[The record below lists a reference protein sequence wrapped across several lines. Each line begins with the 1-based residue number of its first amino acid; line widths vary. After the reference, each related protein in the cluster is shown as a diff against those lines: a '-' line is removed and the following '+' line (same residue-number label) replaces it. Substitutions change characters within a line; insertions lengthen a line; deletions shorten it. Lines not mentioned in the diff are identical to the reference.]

1 MYRIVPLPSGEP
13 ASALY
18 SVRINGEPVGCNICR
33 VSAMPFDVVWPGHQ
47 RPLDQTEEAA
57 FLSVL
62 SDEAITVEVCRSAT
76 VGAIRPDSDVTVRPL
91 RHGIKAEIY
100 NGTARFT
107 LPGPGQYSVEIDGI
121 HAPLTI
127 FVDPPTD
134 FGPKEGPGITY
145 YGPGVHDVGEIRLR
159 SNETVYIDEGAVVY
173 GGIIA
178 EDAVNIRLV
187 GYGILDNSRSVRAEN
202 AAYVEPKKYPL
213 GNMKLYRCVN
223 AEIRGVVLRD
233 SGVWTATM
241 FHCDN
246 VRFDRCKAIGMWRYN
261 SDGFDFVNSAN
272 CTVTNCYLRNYDDVI
287 VLKGLKG
294 WDTRNVENILV
305 KNCVTWCDWGRNLE
319 IGAETCADEYRNI
332 LFEDCDCIHGAHILL
347 DIQNGDR
354 AFVHDLTFDNIRC
367 EYSKYQ
373 TQPIYQSSEDM
384 RYAPDTSKPYLPLLM
399 KAHLYR
405 GVWSKDMLFGRN
417 RNITFRNIQILADEG
432 LSMPPSE
439 FSGADETHLTEDI
452 RIENLTFN
460 GKAVGSLADANIS
473 TGGFTR
479 NITVDSEDGS
489 GV

>member
-1 MYRIVPLPSGEP
+1 MYRIIPIPAGEP
-13 ASALY
+13 VSELY
-18 SVRINGEPVGCNICR
+18 SVRINGEAADCSFCR

-57 FLSVL
+57 FLSIV
-62 SDEAITVEVCRSAT
+62 SDEPVTVEVRRSDSA
-76 VGAIRPDSDVTVRPL
+76 GAIRPDSDVTVRPL
-91 RHGIKAEIY
+91 RHGIRAEIQ
-100 NGTARFT
+100 GDTARFV
-107 LPGPGQYSVEIDGI
+107 LPGPGQYSVEADGMH
-121 HAPLTI
+121 HALTV
-127 FVDPPTD
+127 FVDPPCD
-134 FGPKEGPGITY
+134 FGPKEGPGVTY
-145 YGPGVHDVGEIRLR
+145 YGPGVHDAGEIRLR
-159 SNETVYIDEGAVVY
+159 TGETVYIDEGAVVY

-178 EDAVNIRLV
+178 EDAANIRVV
-187 GYGILDNSRSVRAEN
+187 GYGILDNSRSVRVEN
-202 AAYVEPKKYPL
+202 AAYVEPMKYPL
-213 GNMKLYRCVN
+213 GCMKLYRCVN
-223 AEIRGVVLRD
+223 TEIRGVVLRD

-246 VRFDRCKAIGMWRYN
+246 VIFDRCKAIGMWRYN

-272 CTVTNCYLRNYDDVI
+272 CAVLNSYLRNYDDVI

-354 AFVHDLTFDNIRC
+354 AYVHDLTFDNIRC

-373 TQPIYQSSEDM
+373 TEPVYQASEDM
-384 RYAPDTSKPYLPLLM
+384 VYAPDTSKPYLPVLM

-405 GVWSKDMLFGRN
+405 GVWSKDMLYGRN

-432 LSMPPSE
+432 LDMPPSE
-439 FSGADETHLTEDI
+439 FSGADETHRTSDI

-460 GKAVGSLADANIS
+460 GRPVLTAEAANIRL
-473 TGGFTR
+473 GDYAER
-479 NITVDSEDGS
+479 IDVVPRDE
-489 GV
+489 